1 MSEINQD
8 TISETLAPSIQPL
21 ADGKDNSEKEGK
33 KSVRR
38 EIFEWVVSIA
48 VAIALALV
56 IRTLIFEPIR
66 VDGESMIHTL
76 EDNEYTFTTKI
87 DYLIGEPS
95 RFDVVICQ
103 FPDRTERFV
112 KRLIGLPGDTIE
124 ISEGILSVN
133 GDQYPEDYL
142 TNRPTYTGTWTLEED
157 QYFVLGDNRPHSND
171 SHRSEVGFLTRDMI
185 IGHVRCVI
193 WPLNKIRLIK

>member
-1 MSEINQD
+1 MSEINQG
-8 TISETLAPSIQPL
+8 TISETLTPSIQPL
-21 ADGKDNSEKEGK
+21 ADDKGNSEKEGK
-33 KSVRR
+33 KSVGR
-38 EIFEWVVSIA
+38 EIFEWVVSIV
-48 VAIALALV
+48 VAIALALI
-56 IRTLIFEPIR
+56 IRTFIFEPIR

-76 EDNEYTFTTKI
+76 ENNEYTFTTQI

-142 TNRPTYTGTWTLEED
+142 TNRPTYTGAWTLEDD
-157 QYFVLGDNRPHSND
+157 QYFVLGDNRPYSND
-171 SHRSEVGFLTRDMI
+171 SHRGEVGFLT
-185 IGHVRCVI
+185 
-193 WPLNKIRLIK
+193 